1 MNPKEKSMGLNAI
14 LYASRTVLSIIFPLV
29 TYPYAAR
36 VLEVENMGAV
46 QYTASI
52 VSYFL
57 LVAELGITT
66 YAMREGAQYRDNKKE
81 LEKFSSEVF
90 SIGLV
95 SSISA
100 TFVLAFCI
108 LFIPLFKTY
117 TALFLVQGVSVLG
130 NCLAINWLYTI
141 KEDFGYIA
149 LRSLVVHIVALVLM
163 FIFVRTRDDYVIYA
177 ATTVVANTGA
187 NVFNYFNARKY
198 CRIQIRRF
206 KEWKHHLKSICIIF
220 GSSVTAT
227 IYGNS
232 DKTMLGVMA
241 GNYSV
246 GLYGTS
252 VNVYSALKG
261 CISAVALSTLS
272 RLSFYKNSG
281 NIVEYEKTANR
292 ILSAILILL
301 LPVVTGVFCISDEI
315 ILLIG
320 GRSYIE
326 ASLSLKILSIG
337 MFFSLM
343 AIFYTSV
350 VLLPNHQELIIMKG
364 SIVSAVLNV
373 ILNLLLLT
381 QFKQNGAAFTTLLA
395 EMYMFSY
402 EAYKSRK
409 LINLKPDRRLIL
421 SAVLGCVVIVIMTL
435 VISRLNLSF
444 VLGLLAK
451 IMLSGLIY
459 AAIVVT
465 IGKVKPKDILR
476 LKS

>member
-1 MNPKEKSMGLNAI
+1 MGLNAI

-81 LEKFSSEVF
+81 FEKFSSEIF

-95 SSISA
+95 SSIFA
-100 TFVLAFCI
+100 TFVLAFCV
-108 LFIPLFKTY
+108 LFIPTFKTY
-117 TALFLVQGVSVLG
+117 TALFFVQGVSVLG

-149 LRSLVVHIVALVLM
+149 LRSLVVHIVALFLM

-220 GSSVTAT
+220 GSNVTAT

-364 SIVSAVLNV
+364 SMVSAVLNV

-421 SAVLGCVVIVIMTL
+421 SAVFGCVLIVIITL
-435 VISRLNLSF
+435 VISRLNLPF
-444 VLGLLAK
+444 VIGLLAK

-459 AAIVVT
+459 AAIVVA

>member
-1 MNPKEKSMGLNAI
+1 MGLNAI

>member
-1 MNPKEKSMGLNAI
+1 MKPKEKSMGLNAI
-14 LYASRTVLSIIFPLV
+14 LYASRTVLSIIFPLI

-52 VSYFL
+52 ISYFL

-66 YAMREGAQYRDNKKE
+66 YAMREGAQYRDNKEE

-90 SIGLV
+90 SIGLI
-95 SSISA
+95 SSILA

-108 LFIPLFKTY
+108 FFIPSFKTY

-149 LRSLVVHIVALVLM
+149 LRSLVVHIAALAFM

-198 CRIQIRRF
+198 CRIRIRRF
-206 KEWKHHLKSICIIF
+206 KEWRHHLKSICIIF
-220 GSSVTAT
+220 GSNVTAT

-272 RLSFYKNSG
+272 RLSFYKNIG
-281 NIVEYEKTANR
+281 NIVEYEKAANR

-381 QFKQNGAAFTTLLA
+381 KFKQNGAAFTTLLA

-421 SAVLGCVVIVIMTL
+421 SAVLGCFVVVIITL
-435 VISRLNLSF
+435 LISRLNLPF
-444 VLGLLAK
+444 VIGLLAK

-459 AAIVVT
+459 VAIVVT

-476 LKS
+476 PKS